1 MRRSSCHGSQGFT
14 LVELIVALLLLSLI
28 SATLFG
34 VFRTAGRS
42 VEAGE
47 QRTDDAASIR
57 LVEDFLRAQW
67 ENAHPLRQRKM
78 LEYPLI
84 FEGSRDQLIY
94 VSALPPRVLG
104 GGLWAW
110 RLHVV
115 REGQHGKLVLENT
128 IPDTGSQAKL
138 NFSADKRSVLA
149 DRVKSVTFQ
158 YYGITGETTIKTMP
172 KWSNAWDDSQ
182 RLPQIIRM
190 DVTLEDGSQWPTLY
204 VEMRKGMEAGCRQWN
219 EVAGKCAGV

>member
-1 MRRSSCHGSQGFT
+1 MRSFRCRSQGFT
-14 LVELIVALLLLSLI
+14 LVELVVALLLLSLI

-47 QRTDDAASIR
+47 QHADDAASIR
-57 LVEDFLRAQW
+57 LVGDFLRAQW

-78 LEYPLI
+78 LEYPLV
-84 FEGSRDQLIY
+84 FEGNRNQMTY

-115 REGQHGKLVLENT
+115 REGQYGKLVLEHA
-128 IPDTGSQAKL
+128 IPDKSDERINLK
-138 NFSADKRSVLA
+138 FSPDKRSVLA
-149 DRVKSVTFQ
+149 DRVESVTFQ
-158 YYGITGETTIKTMP
+158 YYGITGEAMNAEP
-172 KWSNAWDDSQ
+172 KWSNAWNDSQ
-182 RLPQIIRM
+182 RMPQMIRM
-190 DVTLEDGSQWPTLY
+190 DVKMADGTQWPTLY
-204 VEMRKGMEAGCRQWN
+204 AELRKGMEAGCRQWN
-219 EVAGKCAGV
+219 EAAGKCVNV